1 MGEVKCKNWSNQK
14 LFVGLDLH
22 KTKWVVTVRSRDLH
36 LKTFTTLGSK
46 EVFTKTLNNR
56 FPGAQFKVAYEAG
69 CFGYHITDYIRQS
82 GSCRMKLSYF
92 RLTEFQLLRAHL

>member
-1 MGEVKCKNWSNQK
+1 MAGENLVSIKIS
-14 LFVGLDLH
+14 D
-22 KTKWVVTVRSRDLH
+22 KTLTEIRDL

-46 EVFTKTLNNR
+46 EVFIKTLNNQ

-69 CFGYHITDYIRQS
+69 CFGYHIADYIRQS

-92 RLTEFQLLRAHL
+92 RLTEFQLLRAYL